1 MKTEGEKSYVHNG
14 KTIKIIPAKRV
25 KKAEEETSART
36 GSRGRGASSEK
47 RTRKTE
53 PEREGSKYVVGDKV
67 AMKPIPIQYSGAGFG
82 ESIITKVFKS
92 TYDQMYRYSIRSVS
106 GHELALVKEEE
117 LKPRK

>member
-25 KKAEEETSART
+25 KKAEEETSVRT
-36 GSRGRGASSEK
+36 RGASSEK

-82 ESIITKVFKS
+82 ESVITKVFKS

>member
-1 MKTEGEKSYVHNG
+1 M
-14 KTIKIIPAKRV
+14 
-25 KKAEEETSART
+25 KKAEEETSSRT
-36 GSRGRGASSEK
+36 GSRSSEK
-47 RTRKTE
+47 RPRKAE

-82 ESIITKVFKS
+82 ESVITKVFKS

>member
-25 KKAEEETSART
+25 KKAEEETSSRT
-36 GSRGRGASSEK
+36 GSRSSEK
-47 RTRKTE
+47 RTRKAE

-82 ESIITKVFKS
+82 ESVITKCS
-92 TYDQMYRYSIRSVS
+92 SQPTTRCTATRSVRCQ
-106 GHELALVKEEE
+106 ATNW
-117 LKPRK
+117 RW

>member
-36 GSRGRGASSEK
+36 GGRSSEK
-47 RTRKTE
+47 RTRKAE

-82 ESIITKVFKS
+82 ESVITKVFKS